1 MDFYQQSTEFT
12 GAPSALLM
20 VIHHFDPEFQLTRQ
34 NEFLLCQQTATLP
47 IRAASI
53 YAMACVA
60 KQHGIKVK
68 VFVGNEDFDFPDYR
82 FKGYTKKEIDYAGFM
97 YNLHRKL
104 AHQQGIS
111 VVVKDFNV
119 EEIKEAAQQ
128 GKIIMVRINIGILR
142 EQKALSHYVVVYGYS
157 KKAFLVIDPSE
168 GQRLVTLPELQ
179 QALDTLETK
188 KKRDL
193 RMLVFS

>member
-12 GAPSALLM
+12 AAPSALLM
-20 VIHHFDPEFQLTRQ
+20 VIHYFNPEFQLTRQ
-34 NEFLLCQQTATLP
+34 NEFLLWQQTATLP

-53 YAMACVA
+53 YAMAIVA
-60 KQHGIKVK
+60 KQHGLKVK

-82 FKGYTKKEIDYAGFM
+82 FKGYTKKEIDYAGFT
-97 YNLHRKL
+97 YHLHRKW
-104 AHQQGIS
+104 AAQQGIS
-111 VVVKDFNV
+111 VVVKDFNA
-119 EEIKEAAQQ
+119 EDIKEMAQQ

-168 GQRLVTLPELQ
+168 GQRLVTLPEMQ
-179 QALDTLETK
+179 QALDTLE
-188 KKRDL
+188 
-193 RMLVFS
+193 

>member
-12 GAPSALLM
+12 AAPSALLM
-20 VIHHFDPEFQLTRQ
+20 VIHHFNPEFQLTRQ
-34 NEFLLCQQTATLP
+34 NEFRLWQQTATLP

-60 KQHGIKVK
+60 KQDGLKVK
-68 VFVGNEDFDFPDYR
+68 VVVGNEDFDFPDYR
-82 FKGYTKKEIDYAGFM
+82 FKGYTKREIDIAG
-97 YNLHRKL
+97 YTYHLHKKK
-104 AHQQGIS
+104 AQQQGIP
-111 VVVKDFNV
+111 VMVKDFDAND
-119 EEIKEAAQQ
+119 IKEMAQQ

-142 EQKALSHYVVVYGYS
+142 EQKALSHYVLVYGYS

-168 GQRLVTLPELQ
+168 GQRLVTLPEMQ